1 MEKCSPKKQTSK
13 KLRAENG
20 KNFKND
26 RLKRKKKGALKM
38 ADQEKVIKEDTSVFV
53 EAASENLKF

>member
-1 MEKCSPKKQTSK
+1 MEKSSLKKQISK
-13 KLRAENG
+13 KLKAENG

-26 RLKRKKKGALKM
+26 KLKRRKKGALKM
-38 ADQEKVIKEDTSVFV
+38 VDQAKVIKEDMSVFV